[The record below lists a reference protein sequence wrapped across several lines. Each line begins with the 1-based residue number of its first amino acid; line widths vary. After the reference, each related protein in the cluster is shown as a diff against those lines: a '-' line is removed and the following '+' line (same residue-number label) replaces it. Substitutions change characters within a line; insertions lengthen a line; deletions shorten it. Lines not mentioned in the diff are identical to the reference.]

1 MIGEVYK
8 TAELFL
14 YTADIQD
21 GRESFMK
28 NAGNRE
34 RIVKLLK
41 KMQEKLI

>member
-1 MIGEVYK
+1 MKGDVYK

-28 NAGNRE
+28 TVGNRE
-34 RIVKLLK
+34 RIVEILK
-41 KMQEKLI
+41 KMQEKQK

>member
-1 MIGEVYK
+1 MIGKVYK

-28 NAGNRE
+28 NAGKR
-34 RIVKLLK
+34 LK
-41 KMQEKLI
+41 MKSRGYPFP